1 MGREKTK
8 KIIVSSIITIFVLIV
23 TIYTG
28 FEIRRYV
35 TGPEI
40 KITSP
45 LTGSLTNESLI
56 EITGKAIN
64 ISEVKVNDNKIYM
77 DEEGNFTQKVL
88 LSTGYNVL
96 KVSGVDKFQRETEQI
111 LEVTYK
117 K

>member
-1 MGREKTK
+1 
-8 KIIVSSIITIFVLIV
+8 
-23 TIYTG
+23 
-28 FEIRRYV
+28 
-35 TGPEI
+35 
-40 KITSP
+40 
-45 LTGSLTNESLI
+45 
-56 EITGKAIN
+56 
-64 ISEVKVNDNKIYM
+64 M